1 MMMITDWLA
10 LLPYLILA
18 AGGTLVFFLGA
29 LVGKRT
35 GAGRVLYLLAF
46 LAAVAAGAVVLA
58 TPPGALVLG
67 GMLDAGPFPRFFT
80 LLLCAVTAGVLLFGD
95 RYSQIRG
102 FAGDEYFGVLLFAAL
117 GMCLVSAAGHW
128 LIFFLG
134 LELFSLALYLLI
146 AAPKGRA
153 GANEAAI
160 KYFIMGAVA
169 SAVLTFGLALLY
181 AMTGTLEIISSLA
194 GVQPA
199 ADLAG
204 VLLALGLILVGV
216 GFKLSFAPFHL
227 WTPDVYQG
235 APAPVTAFL
244 SAGSKVALFAA
255 LSRFCLHL
263 SPEAWS
269 YCWPVLWAMAAV
281 TMVAGN
287 VTAVYQTQVKRLLAY
302 SSIGQMGYLLMAL
315 VAVKQGSLPALMF
328 YLVVYAV
335 MDLGAFSLI
344 GVLSDAGEDR
354 DNLED
359 FRGLGFFRPWWAA
372 VLVVCLISLA
382 GLPPTGGFLGKL
394 LLFKAVFQGGYLALG
409 LIGILTVIISIFAYL
424 KIAVALYLR
433 PATGEET
440 LPGPGLSAGLA
451 SIFVFLLIFWLGLA
465 PTPLMDYLF
474 HLASLFPWLS

>member
-1 MMMITDWLA
+1 MMMKSDWLA

-18 AGGTLVFFLGA
+18 AGGTLVFCLGA
-29 LVGKRT
+29 VGGKRP
-35 GAGRVLYLLAF
+35 GLSRVLYLMAL
-46 LAAVAAGAVVLA
+46 LAALAAGAAVLA

-67 GMLDAGPFPRFFT
+67 GMLDSSAFAKFFIF
-80 LLLCAVTAGVLLFGD
+80 LLGAVTAGVLLFGY
-95 RYSQIRG
+95 RYSQVRG
-102 FAGDEYFGVLLFAAL
+102 FAGDEYYGVLLFAAL
-117 GMCLVSAAGHW
+117 GMCLVSAAAHW

-181 AMTGTLEIISSLA
+181 AITGTLEIRDSLGA
-194 GVQPA
+194 IQQS

-204 VLLALGLILVGV
+204 GLLALGLILVGV

-244 SAGSKVALFAA
+244 TAGSKVALFAA
-255 LSRFCLHL
+255 LSRFCLYL
-263 SPEAWS
+263 SPVAWY
-269 YCWPVLWAMAAV
+269 YCWPALWIMAAA
-281 TMVAGN
+281 TMITGN
-287 VTAVYQTQVKRLLAY
+287 LTAIYQTQVKRLLAY

-315 VAVKQGSLPALMF
+315 LAIKQGALPALVF
-328 YLVVYAV
+328 YLVVYSA

-344 GVLSDAGEDR
+344 GALSDAGEDR

-359 FRGLGFFRPWWAA
+359 FRGLGYSRPWWAA
-372 VLVVCLISLA
+372 VLTICLISLA

-394 LLFKAVFQGGYLALG
+394 LLFKAVFQGGYLGLG

-424 KIAVALYLR
+424 KIGVALYLR
-433 PATGEET
+433 PATAAEP
-440 LPGPGLSAGLA
+440 LPRPGFSAGFA
-451 SIFVFLLIFWLGLA
+451 SILVFLLIFWLGIA
-465 PTPLMDYLF
+465 PAPLMDYLF
-474 HLASLFPWLS
+474 RLASFFAWLS